1 MLRVGVVLSLAL
13 CLGAAACGPS
23 EPEPPPGARRLT
35 EAEKAKI
42 VPREHFAVPPEERPI
57 LGKIGDTTCA
67 TTENDLLVETNDRAC
82 LSLLKDTIKIDT
94 SVGDSEV
101 RLARLRVALM
111 QPGPLHEG
119 ETVGWVLYATR
130 VNCYAEMVVV
140 LGNVSYR
147 PDGVEISR
155 ATPAGGPLPLPDGLT
170 AAKLREGVCSVD
182 LG

>member
-1 MLRVGVVLSLAL
+1 MIRIGLVLAL
-13 CLGAAACGPS
+13 CLAATACGPS

-42 VPREHFAVPPEERPI
+42 VPREHFAVPPEERPV
-57 LGKIGDTTCA
+57 LGKIGDTSCA
-67 TTENDLLVETNDRAC
+67 TTENELLVETNDRAC
-82 LSLLKDTIKIDT
+82 LSVLRDTIKIDS

-101 RLARLRVALM
+101 RLARLRVAFR
-111 QPGPLHEG
+111 QPGPSTDG

-140 LGNVSYR
+140 LGNVAYR

-155 ATPAGGPLPLPDGLT
+155 ATPAGGPLALPDGLT
-170 AAKLREGVCSVD
+170 AGKLREGVCGVD